1 MPPATTPSNI
11 RAYVQWREASVYAGE
26 EIECI
31 ITFKNIATAS
41 ADDDEDHVQTPL
53 ANGHGHSRAPS
64 YAASTAPS
72 RRTSIAQSRPL
83 PSRALSGAAVIR
95 GPPSRG
101 HKPALSLNVVSAPSG
116 PALRSAPLP
125 TRTSHNAV
133 QSAKGHGRSLSI
145 MSLGSDLPS
154 EAKGP
159 KSPIPGRPGL
169 KSSKGHGRS
178 ASLQFTP
185 RPAPLRRN
193 TGFGAGS
200 ARQPSPLYESS
211 TPPALAEA
219 DPAPIQP
226 GRRRP
231 AIASANSTPSLG
243 RQARAR
249 RGPKANGFDNEFKF
263 PAHPAAR
270 RSPSPPK
277 SNGSP
282 LPPSVYSGPQR
293 STSPRPPEG
302 WSGALSNLKPISRVL
317 SDSSTVGGTP
327 RSSSDFYTMSNHSD
341 ETITSEVPLQLR
353 QSRRLLPKQAHSRQ
367 PSQSRQNTYPRP
379 AGPEMLMMGYVQ
391 TMGSFTLDGSL
402 VNAAPFEE
410 VKRKGAQTGGGVVG
424 VERSKRASGMF
435 GAFSWGNIGESLG
448 GLLGGDEMSSMAQMK
463 ATAGSRSIPLLST
476 PQSLLFVD
484 LRLAPGESRSY
495 NYRFALPRGLP
506 PSHRGRAL
514 KVEYHLSIGVQRPGG
529 QAAKQVEVPLRVLG
543 SYTARGETLGHDLM
557 SPYILLQDTARTT
570 SVTPAPSSLNP
581 AARFSAKEA
590 QKTVKAPKQALE
602 DFLRYAERLLEP
614 SDDVHGALLSPTS
627 PGPSP
632 SISRKQSMVEQL
644 PTSMK
649 GAIDL
654 AVLRSNFAT
663 SSGKQKSAEAQS
675 LNRFNIARSGQ
686 LVGILTLLRPAYRL
700 GEAVMGIIDFTAP
713 TQIAEMPAQA
723 PTYAV
728 LLELESAE
736 RVDPSLALRSSTS
749 ITRVTRKVHAS
760 VRENTI
766 FARQVSFTLTI
777 PHTATPTF
785 ETTGVS
791 LHWRLRVDFT
801 TQRQQSVATESED
814 QSAGDD
820 AELLEE
826 LGTDE
831 RGTALIAKEK
841 LLADTFEIAVPLKVY
856 GVAGLESGG
865 GGEGDALEPIIQSHG
880 SCSARVGAVN
890 VRLNLGLGD
899 AGRAVPLS
907 DHRSTFFFDRLDI
920 ISAIY
925 TLLSAIMSTA
935 EVATPRA
942 VHAAPYSPTETT
954 TAAAKQP
961 ATVNILLTS
970 FAGLGLPR
978 TLSVP
983 VSAST
988 PIRDVVATIYSR
1000 LPRIDHALLI
1010 TTTNNKQLLASDTT
1024 PLSTLLSTPTDTF
1037 LPLRL
1042 SVRLCGGKGGFGS
1055 QLRAAG
1061 GRMSSRKKRGA
1072 QQDPNGSNRN
1082 LDGRR
1087 LRTIDEAKKLAEY
1100 LAVKPDMEKK
1110 EREERRKRWEGVV
1123 VAAERREEEV
1133 RSGKTGAGH
1142 GRLDAGYVESKEAA
1156 EEKTREAVIRA
1167 MREEMR
1173 GEGRT
1178 GSESSVEGR
1187 EGESDEEG
1195 SSGSS
1200 EEEKI
1205 IAQTAAGQS
1214 FFGWEDEDEDEESE
1228 ADGHEE
1234 AESGLPSAQYAGK
1247 GKGKAV

>member
-72 RRTSIAQSRPL
+72 WRTSIVQSRPL
-83 PSRALSGAAVIR
+83 PSRALSGAAVVR
-95 GPPSRG
+95 GPPARG
-101 HKPALSLNVVSAPSG
+101 HKPALSLNVVSAPAG
-116 PALRSAPLP
+116 PGLRSAPLP
-125 TRTSHNAV
+125 TRTPHSAV
-133 QSAKGHGRSLSI
+133 QPAKGHGRSLSI
-145 MSLGSDLPS
+145 MSLGSDSPS

-185 RPAPLRRN
+185 RPAPLRTN

-231 AIASANSTPSLG
+231 GIASADSTPSLG
-243 RQARAR
+243 RQASAR
-249 RGPKANGFDNEFKF
+249 RSPKVNGSDNEFKF

-277 SNGSP
+277 SNGS
-282 LPPSVYSGPQR
+282 PPSVYSGPQR

-302 WSGALSNLKPISRVL
+302 WSGALSNLNPISRVL

-353 QSRRLLPKQAHSRQ
+353 QNGRLLPKQAHSRQ
-367 PSQSRQNTYPRP
+367 PSQSRQTTRPRP

-463 ATAGSRSIPLLST
+463 AIAGSRSIPLLST

-529 QAAKQVEVPLRVLG
+529 QAVKQVEVPLRVLG

-590 QKTVKAPKQALE
+590 QKMVKAPKQALE

-614 SDDVHGALLSPTS
+614 SDDVHDALLSPTS

-632 SISRKQSMVEQL
+632 SISQKQSMVEQL

-686 LVGILTLLRPAYRL
+686 PVGVLTLLRPAYRL
-700 GEAVMGIIDFTAP
+700 GEAVMGLIDCTAP

-760 VRENTI
+760 VRENTL

-791 LHWRLRVDFT
+791 LHWRLRVEFT
-801 TQRQQSVATESED
+801 TQRQQSAATASEE
-814 QSAGDD
+814 QSAGDG

-831 RGTALIAKEK
+831 RGTALIAKER
-841 LLADTFEIAVPLKVY
+841 LMADTFEIAVPLKVY

-865 GGEGDALEPIIQSHG
+865 GGEVSLSMF
-880 SCSARVGAVN
+880 CKCRCWAVN
-890 VRLNLGLGD
+890 VRLNLGRGD
-899 AGRAVPLS
+899 AGWILRPSA
-907 DHRSTFFFDRLDI
+907 HRCDFCFVQLYTITTITTHTFLN
-920 ISAIY
+920 
-925 TLLSAIMSTA
+925 AIMSTA
-935 EVATPRA
+935 EVAAPCA
-942 VHAAPYSPTETT
+942 VHAAPYSPAQTT
-954 TAAAKQP
+954 TTAAKQP

-988 PIRDVVATIYSR
+988 PIRDVVTTIYSR

-1024 PLSTLLSTPTDTF
+1024 PLSTLLSTPSDTF

-1061 GRMSSRKKRGA
+1061 GRMSSRKKRGE

-1110 EREERRKRWEGVV
+1110 EREERKKRWEGVV
-1123 VAAERREEEV
+1123 AAAERREEEV
-1133 RSGKTGAGH
+1133 RSGKTGAGQ

-1178 GSESSVEGR
+1178 GSESSVADG

-1200 EEEKI
+1200 EGEK
-1205 IAQTAAGQS
+1205 AVEQSAAGQS
-1214 FFGWEDEDEDEESE
+1214 FFGWEDEDEESE
-1228 ADGHEE
+1228 EDGHDEVE
-1234 AESGLPSAQYAGK
+1234 TALPPAQYE
-1247 GKGKAV
+1247 GKGKAKAV